1 MKVEFKTTKTKYL
14 DLEHMA
20 QKVLNNTKYHTFEM
34 FLLEYFKFY
43 KGFEDADFYDNWY
56 EIRTSVYN
64 NLFVYCA
71 ENDLDDILEKLKK
84 LKDF

>member
-1 MKVEFKTTKTKYL
+1 MKVELKKVKTI
-14 DLEHMA
+14 DLEYLA
-20 QKVLNNTKYHTFEM
+20 FSVLNNTKCHTFEM
-34 FLLEYFKFY
+34 FLLEYFQFY
-43 KGFEDADFYDNWY
+43 KGFEDANFYDNWY

-71 ENDLDDILEKLKK
+71 ENDLEDILEKLKK